1 MFLSD
6 TRRAE
11 LKATGLAEVKAAGAI
26 AEKADAEHRSL
37 TAPELAQHEAHM
49 VKAKEAMDRLLQDGR
64 DREVTAAAKSLAA
77 EVGGRAPDGAPG
89 PGYNGH
95 PYGRKDPQMKSTAE
109 WGAAALKSVRA
120 AAGTERAGV
129 KALVSGT
136 IGVADPISPDVV
148 AMPSAPRTLLDLLRG
163 GAGQDGTGT
172 EPYRYETTEQ
182 HAGSLVY
189 GDGDGRG
196 NTYSFL
202 RQTVRENNAAPVPDG
217 ALKPTSLYTLEEVE
231 GRYRVIAHLSEPV
244 PQRFFHDD
252 DSLGTFL
259 AREMANGLAEELE
272 AQALN
277 GDGVGENF
285 TGILSTSGIQAQA
298 YDTDL
303 FTTTRKALTKLQA
316 YGVAPTAWALNPM
329 DAEAFDLAREGTG
342 GDGAFLL
349 GGPATAAG
357 TAALWALPR
366 VTSVAVPRGTGVLA
380 DWTSAR
386 LLTRQEAT
394 LHVDAGGEHFKHNTA
409 QFRLE
414 GRYGLAVQ
422 RPAGFVSVDLTAV

>member
-1 MFLSD
+1 MYGPKFE
-6 TRRAE
+6 R
-11 LKATGLAEVKAAGAI
+11 LKEAAQTAVKTARTISEA
-26 AEKADAEHRSL
+26 ADAESRPMN
-37 TAPELAQHEAHM
+37 ANE
-49 VKAKEAMDRLLQDGR
+49 KARYDEAMAKGTRLLEDMKTAKR
-64 DREVTAAAKSLAA
+64 DYQAQEAAKSLAA
-77 EVGGRAPDGAPG
+77 EIGGRAPDGAPG

-95 PYGRKDPQMKSTAE
+95 TYGRKDPQMKTTAE
-109 WGAAALKSVRA
+109 WGAAALKSVRT

-163 GAGQDGTGT
+163 GTGQDGTGT

-202 RQTVRENNAAPVPDG
+202 RQTVRENNAAPVADG

-285 TGILSTSGIQAQA
+285 TGILSTSGIQSQTWAG
-298 YDTDL
+298 DL
-303 FTTTRKALTKLQA
+303 FTTTRKALTSLQA
-316 YGVAPTAWALNPM
+316 YGVTPTAWALNPM
-329 DAEAFDLAREGTG
+329 DAELFDLAREGA

-349 GGPATAAG
+349 GGPGTAAG

-386 LLTRQEAT
+386 LLTRQDAT

>member
-1 MFLSD
+1 MYGPKFE
-6 TRRAE
+6 R
-11 LKATGLAEVKAAGAI
+11 LKEAAQAAVKTARTISEA
-26 AEKADAEHRSL
+26 ADAESRPMN
-37 TAPELAQHEAHM
+37 AGE
-49 VKAKEAMDRLLQDGR
+49 KARYDEAMAKGTRLLEDMKTAKR
-64 DREVTAAAKSLAA
+64 DYQAQEAAKSLAA
-77 EVGGRAPDGAPG
+77 EIGGRAPDGAPG

-95 PYGRKDPQMKSTAE
+95 HYGRKDPQMKTTAE
-109 WGAAALKSVRA
+109 WGAAALKSVRT

-136 IGVADPISPDVV
+136 IGVADPISPEVV

-163 GAGQDGTGT
+163 GAGQDGTSDEG
-172 EPYRYETTEQ
+172 YRYESSEQ

-196 NTYSFL
+196 NTYLLL

-231 GRYRVIAHLSEPV
+231 DRYRVIAHLSEPV

-285 TGILSTSGIQAQA
+285 TGILSTSGIQSQA
-298 YDTDL
+298 WAGDL
-303 FTTTRKALTKLQA
+303 FTTTRKALTSLQA
-316 YGVAPTAWALNPM
+316 YGVTPTAWALNPV
-329 DAEAFDLAREGTG
+329 DAELFDLAREGA

-349 GGPATAAG
+349 GGPGTAAG

>member
-11 LKATGLAEVKAAGAI
+11 LKAAALAEVQAAGAI
-26 AEKADAEHRSL
+26 AEKADAERRSL
-37 TAPELAQHEAHM
+37 TAPELAQHQAHM
-49 VKAKEAMDRLLQDGR
+49 KKGQELLDRLTTDNR

-77 EVGGRAPDGAPG
+77 EIGGRAPDGAPG

-95 PYGRKDPQMKSTAE
+95 HYGRKDPQMKTTAE
-109 WGAAALKSVRA
+109 WGAAALKSVRT

-136 IGVADPISPDVV
+136 IGVADPISPEVV

-163 GAGQDGTGT
+163 GTGQDGTEA
-172 EPYRYETTEQ
+172 EPYRYESSEQ

-202 RQTVRENNAAPVPDG
+202 RQTVRENNAAPVADG
-217 ALKPTSLYTLEEVE
+217 ALKPTSLYSLEEVE

-252 DSLGTFL
+252 GSLGTFL

-285 TGILSTSGIQAQA
+285 TGILSTSGIQSQA
-298 YDTDL
+298 WAGDL
-303 FTTTRKALTKLQA
+303 FTTTRKALTSLQA
-316 YGVAPTAWALNPM
+316 YGVTPTAWALNPM
-329 DAEAFDLAREGTG
+329 DAELFDLAREGA

-349 GGPATAAG
+349 GGPGTAAG

-380 DWTSAR
+380 DWNSAR
-386 LLTRQEAT
+386 LLTRQDAT
-394 LHVDAGGEHFKHNTA
+394 LHVDAGGEHFTHNTA

-422 RPAGFVSVDLTAV
+422 RPAGFVSVDLTAA